1 MPPSLKK
8 LGIDKLSVEDRLAL
22 VEEIWNS
29 IAATPEQL
37 SLTDA
42 QKQELDRRLADD
54 EANPHDA
61 VPWEVVKAE
70 AQARSRR

>member
-29 IAATPEQL
+29 IAATPDQL

-54 EANPHDA
+54 DANPDGA
-61 VPWEVVKAE
+61 VPWEAVKAE
-70 AQARSRR
+70 TQARSRR